1 MTGTAQAGPARPG
14 FHTVT
19 PYLIVQD
26 LDQFLAFVQQVFGAT
41 ETLRM
46 QGAGGGTHVEV
57 RIGDSM
63 VMIGSGG
70 AWSGHAMPAALYLYI
85 DDVDAAYQRALQTG
99 ATSMM
104 EPADQDDGDRRS
116 GVQDPFGNM
125 WFLAR
130 HLHAPA
136 Q

>member
-1 MTGTAQAGPARPG
+1 MMTEQRGPARPG
-14 FHTVT
+14 FHTIT
-19 PYLIVQD
+19 PYLIAND

-46 QGAGGGTHVEV
+46 QGAAGGTHVEV

-63 VMIGSGG
+63 LMIGSGG
-70 AWSGHAMPAALYLYI
+70 GWSGQSLPAALYLYV
-85 DDVDAAYQRALQTG
+85 DDVDATYQRALQAG
-99 ATSMM
+99 ATTLM
-104 EPADQDDGDRRS
+104 EPTDEEDGDRRG

-130 HLHAPA
+130 HLQA
-136 Q
+136 